1 MRYISGIRADFHAE
15 CQRRHIVDRNTLMNR
30 QDIGMIICHDPQYYG
45 LQSRVIIQLNHHGDC
60 LSLCI
65 IMKWENNR
73 ISLFIRNSI
82 PELSAEDEALRKS
95 VDERQRKG
103 IGLVNLRRRLS
114 LLYPNKHRLETR
126 KEETEFVA
134 ELMIEIE
141 DI

>member
-1 MRYISGIRADFHAE
+1 MD
-15 CQRRHIVDRNTLMNR
+15 
-30 QDIGMIICHDPQYYG
+30 
-45 LQSRVIIQLNHHGDC
+45 
-60 LSLCI
+60 I

-141 DI
+141 EI

>member
-1 MRYISGIRADFHAE
+1 MISELLRY
-15 CQRRHIVDRNTLMNR
+15 QL
-30 QDIGMIICHDPQYYG
+30 YG
-45 LQSRVIIQLNHHGDC
+45 GNQKVSILQEIDYLKTYI
-60 LSLCI
+60 
-65 IMKWENNR
+65 
-73 ISLFIRNSI
+73 
-82 PELSAEDEALRKS
+82 ALRKLRMS
-95 VDERQRKG
+95 ERLRLRVEFPPELNELNIYPLLFLPLVENAFKYVGGDYQLDIIMDERQRKG